1 MSRCCWCGG
10 LPVLSGLV
18 KLSLHNLKS
27 QQQCRRSGR
36 PWGISRL
43 NLSSFISSGISLE
56 RFPAS
61 PLLSPLLSL
70 KVQPLWKAAFP
81 SHFPRGISVGPT
93 RLSEAGLVCSPH
105 TLLCCVAGQVM
116 GGWGSASVFS
126 EDRTG
131 PLSKAPLPI
140 FQEQRPHEQRG
151 AQLLPVDPFSVL

>member
-1 MSRCCWCGG
+1 MLLVWGAASPLG
-10 LPVLSGLV
+10 SG
-18 KLSLHNLKS
+18 KTKPAQPQS
-27 QQQCRRSGR
+27 QQQCRRFGR
-36 PWGISRL
+36 PWGISRV

-61 PLLSPLLSL
+61 PLLSL

-81 SHFPRGISVGPT
+81 SHSPRGISVGPT

-105 TLLCCVAGQVM
+105 TLLCCVAGQAM

-140 FQEQRPHEQRG
+140 FQEQRPHEQGG